1 MILTGILERSL
12 GNFTCLR
19 GYASLKELAKISQA
33 NETYQRA
40 LNKQHVKE
48 IQNYYDFGEYLFF
61 PEVILGYTLKND
73 DGISLA
79 MNTPFVGVD
88 KQKNKSS
95 LIKITHAKPTQKI
108 FKDLNLTSVE
118 ISDHQKIFFRIDGNH
133 RLNAIENKL
142 DEKDYQAPFCLIFF
156 SEEDAGYEPN
166 HFQTLSTNLP
176 ANAKQQRVLFHYIN
190 SRGLPLTSEENLTAI
205 FSKNQFTNDE
215 IDKTFGKEFLLAKNL
230 YESIDKD
237 HVSEIEQ
244 FCKAKKCYASFLK
257 DLCKLLLIL
266 SDQNDEMVKNVKK
279 GLSRVNACLIE
290 NEDIKNN
297 LSENLLVAISFFG
310 IKKNGIVLQQFVRWI
325 KNKKLYE
332 VKDIDTQSLI
342 EVFEK
347 AYKTELKI
355 FVAMPYYCDSMVN
368 DYNAVLEEASKS
380 IREEHKVNMIPYPI
394 MKNSGVSTDL
404 IQDIFRKIEECS
416 IFIADITNNN
426 ANVLYELGFAK
437 GKGKDRIL
445 ILNEDK
451 KDNEVKSDYQNES
464 RHSFNGY
471 NNLFDILNKNIFE
484 ILQNKGYI

>member
-1 MILTGILERSL
+1 M
-12 GNFTCLR
+12 
-19 GYASLKELAKISQA
+19 
-33 NETYQRA
+33 
-40 LNKQHVKE
+40 
-48 IQNYYDFGEYLFF
+48 
-61 PEVILGYTLKND
+61 
-73 DGISLA
+73 
-79 MNTPFVGVD
+79 
-88 KQKNKSS
+88 
-95 LIKITHAKPTQKI
+95 
-108 FKDLNLTSVE
+108 
-118 ISDHQKIFFRIDGNH
+118 
-133 RLNAIENKL
+133 
-142 DEKDYQAPFCLIFF
+142 
-156 SEEDAGYEPN
+156 
-166 HFQTLSTNLP
+166 
-176 ANAKQQRVLFHYIN
+176 
-190 SRGLPLTSEENLTAI
+190 
-205 FSKNQFTNDE
+205 
-215 IDKTFGKEFLLAKNL
+215 
-230 YESIDKD
+230 
-237 HVSEIEQ
+237 
-244 FCKAKKCYASFLK
+244 
-257 DLCKLLLIL
+257 LIL

-426 ANVLYELGFAK
+426 SNVLYELGFAK
-437 GKGKDRIL
+437 GKGKDCIL
-445 ILNEDK
+445 ILNKDK
-451 KDNEVKSDYQNES
+451 CTEPPKSDYRNELYY
-464 RHSFNGY
+464 SFTGY
-471 NNLFDILNKNIFE
+471 KSLSDTLKTN
-484 ILQNKGYI
+484 ILQILQDKGYI